1 MGFGS
6 SRASKGASSE
16 PLLDNGG
23 AAPSAPPAPPQMYQA
38 VVGGGGSGG
47 NAAPTPAHYP
57 GVPTPATGYP
67 SSSSAPADGAVF
79 FPPAPVVVEAHTHVH
94 HTHVH
99 PPPQLP
105 ASCPGCGLSGGS
117 GGASSRWSIES
128 GCCAWLS
135 ALALCFMCPCCF
147 FVPFCT
153 NCARDQVYR
162 CSRCGAELGRTRPWP
177 CP

>member
-6 SRASKGASSE
+6 SRAGKGASE

-38 VVGGGGSGG
+38 VVGGGGSS
-47 NAAPTPAHYP
+47 AAPTPAHYP

-67 SSSSAPADGAVF
+67 SSSSAPADGSAAVF

-105 ASCPGCGLSGGS
+105 ASCPGCGQAGT
-117 GGASSRWSIES
+117 GAGATSRWSIES

-135 ALALCFMCPCCF
+135 ALALCFACPCCF

>member
-6 SRASKGASSE
+6 SRGGAKGE

-23 AAPSAPPAPPQMYQA
+23 GDPSAPMYQA
-38 VVGGGGSGG
+38 VVGGG
-47 NAAPTPAHYP
+47 AAQAQAQAPVPPFYP
-57 GVPTPATGYP
+57 GVPAPAATGYP
-67 SSSSAPADGAVF
+67 SSSPAAAPDGGAVF

-105 ASCPGCGLSGGS
+105 ASCPGCGQPGGG
-117 GGASSRWSIES
+117 GGAASRWSVES

-135 ALALCFMCPCCF
+135 ALALCFACPCCF